1 MFLQVHYSVSGQTK
15 PLFPAFLIQ
24 PLGLLLLNKQ
34 STKKPEGKWSVK
46 AKFIHLKCGSWPYTI
61 HLGKSL
67 KRPIVRLGGCRN
79 LHIINYY
86 PNYTV
91 FKVTIFLWQLLAYVE
106 QLYINMLEV
115 WVFVCVCVCVS
126 VLGWIFKKNN
136 LVNFLLPCSFP
147 LFSLSFFFLNP
158 NVFSESKI
166 GWREWELKILF
177 V

>member
-115 WVFVCVCVCVS
+115 WVFVCVCVCVCLYWDEYLKKTIWSTSCYHAPFLYFLFLSSSWTLMFS
-126 VLGWIFKKNN
+126 VNQ
-136 LVNFLLPCSFP
+136 
-147 LFSLSFFFLNP
+147 
-158 NVFSESKI
+158 
-166 GWREWELKILF
+166 R
-177 V
+177 